1 MSGRPPPYSYASRT
15 RGARMFHLDYNE
27 YWGRIHPDLARGFEV
42 ENLTRQ
48 YAMSSPRP
56 LLDLLGEVTGWSGAA
71 PCWATHGA
79 DEALLHS
86 LLAAR
91 LNETSARQT
100 LARPGGQIAER
111 SGALSWA
118 TSWAPSYEHAS
129 TFAAQLGLQ
138 MLKDFREAE
147 IVYHCTPNNPTGD
160 FTGESISVP
169 DFEAQLASS
178 GTPKWLV
185 LDLTYEDYMP
195 TAAREAQAAWVAER
209 LCSHRPTLA
218 VKSFAKCLP
227 IAGFRLGLI
236 ATNIPL
242 VQEHFERV
250 YNRKLVT
257 EAALYVLQ
265 HGLDHRA
272 FYAVERQSI
281 FDVRQELHRG
291 LSALAWSYGVQLQVP
306 PGGNFI
312 LGHANELQLSA
323 FHKALMQVG
332 ISTRLKASEDG
343 RCLLRITSVGESYL
357 PEIFQ
362 RVREAREAEST
373 PPVLI
378 Y

>member
-1 MSGRPPPYSYASRT
+1 MPGRPPPYSYATRT
-15 RGARMFHLDYNE
+15 RGARIFHLDYNE
-27 YWGRIHPDLARGFEV
+27 YWGRIHPELAHRFEV

-56 LLDLLGEVTGWSGAA
+56 VLEALGEVTGWSAAA
-71 PCWATHGA
+71 PSWATHGA
-79 DEALLHS
+79 DEGLLHS

-91 LNETSARQT
+91 LHAPQRETPNSET
-100 LARPGGQIAER
+100 E
-111 SGALSWA
+111 SVLSWA
-118 TSWAPSYEHAS
+118 TTWAPSYEHAS

-138 MLKDFREAE
+138 MFKDFREAE

-160 FTGESISVP
+160 FTGDAVSVES
-169 DFEAQLASS
+169 FEEQLGAQGPA
-178 GTPKWLV
+178 KWLV

-195 TAAREAQAAWVAER
+195 SSAREAQSQWVAER
-209 LCSHRPTLA
+209 LRSNRPTVA

-227 IAGFRLGLI
+227 IAGFRFGLI
-236 ATNIPL
+236 ATNIPV
-242 VQEHFERV
+242 VQEHFDRV

-291 LSALAWSYGVQLQVP
+291 LSALAWSYGVQLQIP
-306 PGGNFI
+306 SGGNFI
-312 LGHANELQLSA
+312 LGHANELQLGA
-323 FHKALMQVG
+323 FHKALLQVG
-332 ISTRLKASEDG
+332 ISTRLKSTDQG
-343 RCLLRITSVGESYL
+343 QSLLRITSVGESYL

>member
-1 MSGRPPPYSYASRT
+1 MPGRPPPYSYATRT
-15 RGARMFHLDYNE
+15 RGAHIFHLDYNE
-27 YWGRIHPDLARGFEV
+27 YWGRIHPELAHRFEV
-42 ENLTRQ
+42 ENFTRQ
-48 YAMSSPRP
+48 YAMSSPRSI
-56 LLDLLGEVTGWSGAA
+56 LDSLGEVTGWSAAA
-71 PCWATHGA
+71 PSWATHGA

-91 LNETSARQT
+91 LQFPPQHPTQSYV
-100 LARPGGQIAER
+100 P
-111 SGALSWA
+111 SWA
-118 TSWAPSYEHAS
+118 TTWSPSYEHAS

-138 MLKDFREAE
+138 MFKDFREAE

-160 FTGESISVP
+160 FTGDAVSFES
-169 DFEAQLASS
+169 FEDQLGSQDSA
-178 GTPKWLV
+178 KWLV

-195 TAAREAQAAWVAER
+195 SSAREAQAQWVAER
-209 LCSHRPTLA
+209 LRSNRPTVA

-227 IAGFRLGLI
+227 IAGFRFGLM
-236 ATNIPL
+236 ATNIPI
-242 VQEHFERV
+242 VQEHFDRV

-291 LSALAWSYGVQLQVP
+291 LSALAWSYGVQLQIP

-312 LGHANELQLSA
+312 LGHANDLQLGA
-323 FHKALMQVG
+323 FHKALQQVG
-332 ISTRLKASEDG
+332 ISTRLKSTDQG
-343 RCLLRITSVGESYL
+343 QSLLRITSVGESYL